1 MLELVSYVISKFK
14 GLLLMEQNNLQE
26 ELTFPEIDTSF
37 KRSYELVKNDPEAL
51 SELNDIQKSLIEA
64 YKSNLEKY
72 NEAKEC
78 GESAEV
84 LRDIFTEVLEAEQ
97 TAKVSEIKLLE
108 KLYEK
113 RQKMTQ
119 ELEELN
125 RKMREKTDELLAEKK
140 SLIKHLSSVRKIYP
154 NDPCPCG
161 SGKKFKKCCGKN

>member
-1 MLELVSYVISKFK
+1 
-14 GLLLMEQNNLQE
+14 MEQNNLQE

-37 KRSYELVKNDPEAL
+37 ERSYELVKNDPEAL
-51 SELNDIQKSLIEA
+51 NELNDIQKTLIEA

-72 NEAKEC
+72 NVAKER

-97 TAKVSEIKLLE
+97 TAKVSEIMLLE

>member
-1 MLELVSYVISKFK
+1 
-14 GLLLMEQNNLQE
+14 MEQNNLQE

-37 KRSYELVKNDPEAL
+37 ERSYELVKNDSEAL
-51 SELNDIQKSLIEA
+51 SELNDIQKNLIEA

-72 NEAKEC
+72 NTAKEC
-78 GESAEV
+78 GESSEV
-84 LRDIFTEVLEAEQ
+84 LRDIFTEVLEAEKA
-97 TAKVSEIKLLE
+97 AKVSEIMLLE

>member
-1 MLELVSYVISKFK
+1 
-14 GLLLMEQNNLQE
+14 MEQNNLQE

-37 KRSYELVKNDPEAL
+37 ERSYELVKNDPEAL
-51 SELNDIQKSLIEA
+51 SELNDIQKTLIEA

-72 NEAKEC
+72 NVAKER

-97 TAKVSEIKLLE
+97 AAKVSEIKLLE

-113 RQKMTQ
+113 RHKMTQ

-125 RKMREKTDELLAEKK
+125 RKMRKKTDELLAEKK

>member
-1 MLELVSYVISKFK
+1 
-14 GLLLMEQNNLQE
+14 MEQNNLQE

-37 KRSYELVKNDPEAL
+37 ESSYELVKNDPEAL

-72 NEAKEC
+72 NVAKER

-97 TAKVSEIKLLE
+97 AAKVSEIMLLE

>member
-1 MLELVSYVISKFK
+1 
-14 GLLLMEQNNLQE
+14 MEQNDLQE

-37 KRSYELVKNDPEAL
+37 ERSYELVKNDPEAL

-64 YKSNLEKY
+64 YKSNFEKY
-72 NEAKEC
+72 NVAKER

-84 LRDIFTEVLEAEQ
+84 LKDIFTEVLEAEQ
-97 TAKVSEIKLLE
+97 AAKVSEIKLLE
-108 KLYEK
+108 KLYEN

-125 RKMREKTDELLAEKK
+125 RKMREKTDVLLAEKK

>member
-1 MLELVSYVISKFK
+1 
-14 GLLLMEQNNLQE
+14 MEQNNLQE

-37 KRSYELVKNDPEAL
+37 ERSYELVKNDPEAL
-51 SELNDIQKSLIEA
+51 SELNDIQKNLIEA

-72 NEAKEC
+72 NVAKER

-84 LRDIFTEVLEAEQ
+84 LREIFTEVLEAEQ
-97 TAKVSEIKLLE
+97 AAKVSEIMLLE

>member
-1 MLELVSYVISKFK
+1 MLEWVSYVINKFK

-37 KRSYELVKNDPEAL
+37 ERSYELVKNDPEAL

-97 TAKVSEIKLLE
+97 AAKVSEIMLLE

>member
-1 MLELVSYVISKFK
+1 
-14 GLLLMEQNNLQE
+14 MEQNNLQE
-26 ELTFPEIDTSF
+26 ELTFSEIDTCF
-37 KRSYELVKNDPEAL
+37 ERSYKLVKNDPEAL

-84 LRDIFTEVLEAEQ
+84 LSDIFTEVLEAEQ
-97 TAKVSEIKLLE
+97 AAKVSEIMLLE

-125 RKMREKTDELLAEKK
+125 RKMREKTDVLLAEKK

>member
-1 MLELVSYVISKFK
+1 
-14 GLLLMEQNNLQE
+14 MEQNNLQE

-37 KRSYELVKNDPEAL
+37 ERSYELVKNDPEAL

-72 NEAKEC
+72 NVAKQR

-97 TAKVSEIKLLE
+97 AAKVSEIKLLE

-125 RKMREKTDELLAEKK
+125 RKMREKTDVLLAEKK

>member
-1 MLELVSYVISKFK
+1 
-14 GLLLMEQNNLQE
+14 MEQNNLQE
-26 ELTFPEIDTSF
+26 ESTFPEIDTSF
-37 KRSYELVKNDPEAL
+37 ERSYELVKNDPEAL
-51 SELNDIQKSLIEA
+51 NELNDIQKSLIEA
-64 YKSNLEKY
+64 YKSNLGKY
-72 NEAKEC
+72 NVAKER

-97 TAKVSEIKLLE
+97 AAKVSEIKLLE

-125 RKMREKTDELLAEKK
+125 RKMREKTDVLLAEKK

>member
-1 MLELVSYVISKFK
+1 MWFLTVFK

-37 KRSYELVKNDPEAL
+37 ERSYELVKNDPEAL
-51 SELNDIQKSLIEA
+51 SELNDIQKTLIEA

-72 NEAKEC
+72 NVAKER

-97 TAKVSEIKLLE
+97 AAKVSEIMLLE

>member
-1 MLELVSYVISKFK
+1 
-14 GLLLMEQNNLQE
+14 MEQNNLQE

-37 KRSYELVKNDPEAL
+37 ERSYELVKNDPEAL

-72 NEAKEC
+72 NVAKER

-97 TAKVSEIKLLE
+97 AAKVSEIKLLE

>member
-1 MLELVSYVISKFK
+1 
-14 GLLLMEQNNLQE
+14 MEQNNLQE

-37 KRSYELVKNDPEAL
+37 ERSYELVKNDPEAL

-72 NEAKEC
+72 NVAKEC

-97 TAKVSEIKLLE
+97 AAKVSEIMLLE

>member
-1 MLELVSYVISKFK
+1 
-14 GLLLMEQNNLQE
+14 MEQNNLQE

-37 KRSYELVKNDPEAL
+37 ERSYELVKNDPEAL
-51 SELNDIQKSLIEA
+51 SELNDIQKNLIEA

-72 NEAKEC
+72 NAAKER

-84 LRDIFTEVLEAEQ
+84 LRDIFTVVLEAEQ
-97 TAKVSEIKLLE
+97 AAKVSEIMILE
-108 KLYEK
+108 KLYEE

>member
-1 MLELVSYVISKFK
+1 MK
-14 GLLLMEQNNLQE
+14 
-26 ELTFPEIDTSF
+26 
-37 KRSYELVKNDPEAL
+37 
-51 SELNDIQKSLIEA
+51 
-64 YKSNLEKY
+64 KY
-72 NEAKEC
+72 NSAKEC

-97 TAKVSEIKLLE
+97 VAKVSEIMLLE

-113 RQKMTQ
+113 RQKMIQ

-154 NDPCPCG
+154 NNPCPCG

>member
-1 MLELVSYVISKFK
+1 
-14 GLLLMEQNNLQE
+14 MEQNNIQE
-26 ELTFPEIDTSF
+26 ELRFPEIDTSF
-37 KRSYELVKNDPEAL
+37 ERSYELVKNDPEAL

-97 TAKVSEIKLLE
+97 SAKDSEIMLLE